1 VLVIVKQVLLAV
13 VFVFTCIGAFA
24 QFPPAD
30 FTPPNPTASDSIRA
44 RFLGFGACESTVTT
58 VVSGSSVRTTVNY
71 FSCITIP
78 SYVDQFAVFG
88 PLPAG
93 TYSYEII
100 FVLDASQFVRSTQAL
115 VVAPVQNVPTLS
127 SLALA
132 LLSASLTVCALYV
145 LRR

>member
-1 VLVIVKQVLLAV
+1 MYVIVKQVLLAV
-13 VFVFTCIGAFA
+13 VFVVTCSGAFA

-44 RFLGFGACESTVTT
+44 RFLGFGGCDSTVTT
-58 VVSGSSVRTTVNY
+58 VVSGNAVRTTVTY
-71 FSCITIP
+71 FSCTIFP
-78 SYVDQFAVFG
+78 SYIDTFTSFG

-100 FVLDASQFVRSTQAL
+100 FVQDGSQFVRSTQAL

-127 SLALA
+127 SLALV
-132 LLSASLTVCALYV
+132 LLSASLTLCAIYV